1 MTVKTTL
8 NAKDVENAY
17 LRIKDV
23 VKETPLQFDLY
34 LSQKYDCNVYL
45 KREDLQWVRSFKLR
59 GAYNAISVLTSEA
72 KEKGITCASAGNHA
86 QGVAYTAKALN
97 LKAVIFMPVTTP
109 LQKVNQVKFFGSKNV
124 KIILTG
130 DTFDDCL
137 KEALIYTEQNHMT
150 FIDPFNNVDTIAG
163 QGTLAKEILNQSSN
177 DSITFDY
184 LFAAIGGGGLIS
196 GISTYMNQYSP
207 QTKIIGVE
215 PSGASSMYESVVVQ
229 NKIVTLDHIDKFV
242 DGASVARVG
251 DITYDI
257 AKKFVDDYIQ
267 VDEGAVCSTILDM
280 YSKQAIVAEPAGA
293 LSVSALEH
301 YKEKIKGK
309 TIVCIVSGGNNDI
322 NRMKEIEERSLLY
335 EEMKHY
341 FILNFPQ
348 RPGALKEFVNDVLGP
363 QDDITK
369 FEYLKKTSQNTGTV
383 IIGIQLKNHD
393 DLNQLKINV
402 HDFDPSNIYIN
413 ENKMLYSLLI

>member
-8 NAKDVENAY
+8 NAKDVDNAY

-251 DITYDI
+251 DITYYI

-293 LSVSALEH
+293 LSVSALE
-301 YKEKIKGK
+301 
-309 TIVCIVSGGNNDI
+309 
-322 NRMKEIEERSLLY
+322 
-335 EEMKHY
+335 
-341 FILNFPQ
+341 Q
-348 RPGALKEFVNDVLGP
+348 
-363 QDDITK
+363 
-369 FEYLKKTSQNTGTV
+369 
-383 IIGIQLKNHD
+383 
-393 DLNQLKINV
+393 
-402 HDFDPSNIYIN
+402 
-413 ENKMLYSLLI
+413 